1 MEMFREFLFELALAC
16 IPIITVYTGKFLY
29 AKLEEVRGNITNT
42 KVQKTLDEVVEM
54 VINVVQSTNQ
64 VMVDTLKS
72 KGEFTQEAATE
83 AFNKSKET
91 ALKMLSDEAAEI
103 ITNVYGDV
111 STYMDTLIEATVRDL
126 KK

>member
-1 MEMFREFLFELALAC
+1 M
-16 IPIITVYTGKFLY
+16 
-29 AKLEEVRGNITNT
+29 
-42 KVQKTLDEVVEM
+42 VV
-54 VINVVQSTNQ
+54 NVVQSTNQ

>member
-1 MEMFREFLFELALAC
+1 MELKEFLFELALAC
-16 IPIITVYTGKFLY
+16 IPIITVYFGKFIY
-29 AKLEEVRGNITNT
+29 AKWEETRGNIKNT
-42 KVQKTLDEVVEM
+42 EVQKTLDEVVEM
-54 VINVVQSTNQ
+54 VVNVVQATNQ
-64 VMVDTLKS
+64 VMVDTLKK

-91 ALKMLSDEAAEI
+91 ALKMLSEEAAEI
-103 ITNVYGDV
+103 IASVYGDV

>member
-1 MEMFREFLFELALAC
+1 MEMLREFLSELALAC

-29 AKLEEVRGNITNT
+29 AKWEETRGKIKND

-54 VINVVQSTNQ
+54 VVNVVQATNQ
-64 VMVDTLKS
+64 TLVDTLK
-72 KGEFTQEAATE
+72 KNGEFTQEAATE

-103 ITNVYGDV
+103 ITQVYGDIGI
-111 STYMDTLIEATVRDL
+111 YLDTLIESTVRDL

>member
-1 MEMFREFLFELALAC
+1 MEMLREFLFELALAC

-29 AKLEEVRGNITNT
+29 AKWEETRGNIKNT

-54 VINVVQSTNQ
+54 VVNVVNATNQ

-72 KGEFTQEAATE
+72 KGEFTPEAAAE

-91 ALKMLSDEAAEI
+91 ALTMLSDEASEI

-111 STYMDTLIEATVRDL
+111 SVYLDTLIEATVRDL

>member
-16 IPIITVYTGKFLY
+16 IPIITVFTGKFLY
-29 AKLEEVRGNITNT
+29 AKWEETRSNITNT

-54 VINVVQSTNQ
+54 VVNVVQATNQ
-64 VMVDTLKS
+64 TLVDELK
-72 KGEFTQEAATE
+72 KNGEFTQEAAAE

-91 ALKMLSDEAAEI
+91 ALTMLTIEATEI
-103 ITNVYGDV
+103 ITQVYGDIGI
-111 STYMDTLIEATVRDL
+111 YLDTLIESTVRDL

>member
-1 MEMFREFLFELALAC
+1 MEMLQKFLFELALAC
-16 IPIITVYTGKFLY
+16 IPIITVFTGKFLY
-29 AKLEEVRGNITNT
+29 AKWEEIRGNITNT
-42 KVQKTLDEVVEM
+42 KIQKTLDEVVEM
-54 VINVVQSTNQ
+54 VVNVVQSTNQ
-64 VMVDTLKS
+64 VMVDELKN
-72 KGEFTQEAATE
+72 KGEFTKEAATE

-91 ALKMLSDEAAEI
+91 ALKMLSAESAEI

>member
-1 MEMFREFLFELALAC
+1 MEMLQSFLFELALAC
-16 IPIITVYTGKFLY
+16 IPLITVYLGKFIY
-29 AKLEEVRGNITNT
+29 AKWEETRSNIKNT
-42 KVQKTLDEVVEM
+42 EVQKTLDEVVEM
-54 VINVVQSTNQ
+54 VVNVVQATNQ

-91 ALKMLSDEAAEI
+91 ALKMLSEEAASI
-103 ITNVYGDV
+103 IERTYGDV
-111 STYMDTLIEATVRDL
+111 SVYIDTLIEATVRNL

>member
-1 MEMFREFLFELALAC
+1 MEGFGQFLYELALAC
-16 IPIITVYTGKFLY
+16 IPIITLFAGKFLY
-29 AKLEEVRGNITNT
+29 AKWEEIRGNIKNT
-42 KVQKTLDEVVEM
+42 KVQDTLNGVVEM
-54 VINVVQSTNQ
+54 VVNVVQATNQ

-103 ITNVYGDV
+103 ITDVYGDV
-111 STYMDTLIEATVRDL
+111 SEYLDVLIEATVRDL

>member
-1 MEMFREFLFELALAC
+1 MEMLKEFLFELALAC
-16 IPIITVYTGKFLY
+16 IPIITVFTGKFLY
-29 AKLEEVRGNITNT
+29 AKWEEIRDNIKNT

-54 VINVVQSTNQ
+54 VVNVVNATNQ

-91 ALKMLSDEAAEI
+91 ALKMLSDESAEI
-103 ITNVYGDV
+103 IAEVYGDV

>member
-1 MEMFREFLFELALAC
+1 MWKDFLYELALAC
-16 IPIITVYTGKFLY
+16 IPIITVFVGKFLY
-29 AKLEEVRGNITNT
+29 AKWEEIRGNITNT

-54 VINVVQSTNQ
+54 VVNVVQATNQ
-64 VMVDTLKS
+64 VMVDTLKN

-91 ALKMLSDEAAEI
+91 ALKMLSDEAANI
-103 ITNVYGDV
+103 IEDVYGDV

>member
-1 MEMFREFLFELALAC
+1 MELKEFLFELALAC
-16 IPIITVYTGKFLY
+16 IPIITVYLSKFIY
-29 AKLEEVRGNITNT
+29 AKWEETRGNITNA

-54 VINVVQSTNQ
+54 VVNVVQATNQ
-64 VMVDTLKS
+64 TLVDTLKS
-72 KGEFTQEAATE
+72 KGEFTQEAASE

-91 ALKMLSDEAAEI
+91 ALKMLSDEAASI
-103 ITNVYGDV
+103 IEDVYGDV

>member
-1 MEMFREFLFELALAC
+1 MEMLKEFLFELALAC
-16 IPIITVYTGKFLY
+16 IPIITVYLGKFIY
-29 AKLEEVRGNITNT
+29 AKWEEIKSNITNT

-54 VINVVQSTNQ
+54 VVNVVQATNQ
-64 VMVDTLKS
+64 VMVDELK
-72 KGEFTQEAATE
+72 KNGEFTKEVATE